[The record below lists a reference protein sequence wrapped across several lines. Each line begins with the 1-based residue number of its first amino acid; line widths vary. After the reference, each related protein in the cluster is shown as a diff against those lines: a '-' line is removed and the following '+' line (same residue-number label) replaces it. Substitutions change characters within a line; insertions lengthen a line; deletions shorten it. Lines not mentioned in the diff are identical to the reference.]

1 MNCFPNLCSGN
12 NELGHCVRSLSGS
25 PLAGCLARTHR
36 TRLGPIER
44 LQSEARLATT
54 NLDFVLCFYCY
65 CRRAAAAAAAAAA
78 LCCTRYS
85 LSLSLCLSLSCSRCK
100 SLAATPAVKIMTP
113 PPSDAPNLLS
123 AIAQKVLNLQRRR

>member
-1 MNCFPNLCSGN
+1 MSG
-12 NELGHCVRSLSGS
+12 LSGS
-25 PLAGCLARTHR
+25 PLAFSVSAVLSRSHPSV
-36 TRLGPIER
+36 RLGPIAR

-65 CRRAAAAAAAAAA
+65 CRRAAAGAAAAA

-85 LSLSLCLSLSCSRCK
+85 LSFPLPLSSSLSLWLCLSVSLSRTRCK